1 MVVVVTIAGMHMSAF
16 VKATS
21 SNTLRRHCLDMQLD
35 VIGLELTFAGIY
47 AFKPPVINV
56 FAATSSAVLKPSTA
70 RSAATD
76 CA

>member
-1 MVVVVTIAGMHMSAF
+1 MVVAAAAGILFVTIHQSN
-16 VKATS
+16 KP
-21 SNTLRRHCLDMQLD
+21 NTLSSHCLVMQLH

-47 AFKPPVINV
+47 TFKPPVINV